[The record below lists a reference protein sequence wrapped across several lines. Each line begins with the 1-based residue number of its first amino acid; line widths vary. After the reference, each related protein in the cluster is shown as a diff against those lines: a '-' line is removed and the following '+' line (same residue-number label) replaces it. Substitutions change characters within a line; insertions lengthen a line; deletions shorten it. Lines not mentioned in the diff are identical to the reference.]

1 MHAALILLGFW
12 ALAFVTLCLA
22 LLLLNIYS
30 DLIGYDF
37 MLHNLGKEALV
48 AGICSLIEAASVWVV
63 ITYFPG
69 ATRGLIVPALLIFV
83 IYMLAHLEDWNRF
96 DPGLV
101 LMFQFVIGA
110 IAVSLFGGHFG
121 AALIIT
127 VVFAGALAVIGSIA
141 RGL

>member
-30 DLIGYDF
+30 QFIGYDF
-37 MLHNLGKEALV
+37 TLHSAGKEALV
-48 AGICSLIEAASVWVV
+48 AGICSLI
-63 ITYFPG
+63 
-69 ATRGLIVPALLIFV
+69 VPALLVFV

-101 LMFQFVIGA
+101 LLVQFAIAA
-110 IAVSLFGGHFG
+110 IAVALLGGNFG
-121 AALIIT
+121 AALIIA
-127 VVFAGALAVIGSIA
+127 VVLAGALAVIGSIA
-141 RGL
+141 KGL